1 MIKVT
6 FMGAGST
13 IFARNVL
20 GDIMAT
26 PTLKEVEIA
35 LYDIDGARLNESLA
49 MLNNINSNTNAG
61 RAKIAAYLGVENRR
75 AALKNAHY
83 VVNAIQVGGYDPCTI
98 TDFTIARKYGLRQTI
113 ADTLGLAVSSARCAP
128 YP

>member
-20 GDIMAT
+20 GDIMTT
-26 PTLKEVEIA
+26 PALKEVEIA
-35 LYDIDGARLNESLA
+35 LYDIDSARLNESLA
-49 MLNNINSNTNAG
+49 MLNNINRNTNAG

-75 AALKNAHY
+75 AGQLTPG
-83 VVNAIQVGGYDPCTI
+83 V
-98 TDFTIARKYGLRQTI
+98 
-113 ADTLGLAVSSARCAP
+113 
-128 YP
+128 

>member
-49 MLNNINSNTNAG
+49 MLNHY
-61 RAKIAAYLGVENRR
+61 RLHYREKIWSPADDCRYPGDWRYLPR
-75 AALKNAHY
+75 AAHHTRN
-83 VVNAIQVGGYDPCTI
+83 V
-98 TDFTIARKYGLRQTI
+98 
-113 ADTLGLAVSSARCAP
+113 
-128 YP
+128 